1 MEKRPPHTT
10 AVPAAG
16 DRLPNA
22 VGALLAAFGGGD
34 AEAAAACFA
43 PDAIWAPP
51 SDEADEVSPRAIHRG
66 DEAILSTLAADP
78 VLGREHTVRVCLHE
92 GSDCLLEGDLLDAAG
107 EVAGSHGASFQ
118 LDQEGRIARA
128 LVFRIEA
135 VEDNAGVARENVSGV
150 EIQERI
156 DAYFVELDAARFE
169 NATTYFSADGLYLH
183 PPYSPGT
190 PRVAYR
196 GGEELLAGFE
206 RRGAQ
211 DWLHFT
217 DASIQRGPFL
227 MFEGHVLV
235 DGTPE
240 GPTGS
245 FVSSATVD
253 EEGKVLRYL
262 AFYTAPMVPRYS
274 AGG

>member
-1 MEKRPPHTT
+1 MNPVTEGALHAPP
-10 AVPAAG
+10 VPRAG
-16 DRLPNA
+16 DTLPDS
-22 VGALLAAFGGGD
+22 VGALLAAFATGD
-34 AEAAAACFA
+34 VDAATACFA
-43 PDAIWAPP
+43 PGALWAPP
-51 SDEADEVSPRAIHRG
+51 RDEADEVGARALHEG
-66 DEAILSTLAADP
+66 GAAIRAALAADP
-78 VLGREHTVRVCLHE
+78 QLGHAHTVRVCVTD
-92 GSDCLLEGDLLDAAG
+92 GSDCLLEGDILDRSGA
-107 EVAGSHGASFQ
+107 VVGSHGADFQ
-118 LDQEGRIARA
+118 LDGRGLIARA

-135 VEDNAGVARENVSGV
+135 VEDNAGTNLENVSGV
-150 EIQERI
+150 DIQAKLDE
-156 DAYFVELDAARFE
+156 YFVELDAARFE
-169 NATTYFSADGLYLH
+169 NAASHFSADGLYLH
-183 PPYSPGT
+183 PPYAPGT

-217 DASIQRGPFL
+217 DVSIQRGPFL

-245 FVSSATVD
+245 FISSATVD

-262 AFYTAPMVPRYS
+262 AFYTAPMVPRR
-274 AGG
+274 